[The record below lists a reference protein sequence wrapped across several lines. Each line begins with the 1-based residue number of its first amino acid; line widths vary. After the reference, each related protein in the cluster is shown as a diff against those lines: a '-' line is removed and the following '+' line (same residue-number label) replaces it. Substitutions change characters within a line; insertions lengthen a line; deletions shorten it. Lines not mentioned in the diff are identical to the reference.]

1 MALDNAQ
8 FISELS
14 IVDPPGTDPL
24 SQGDDQIRTIKR
36 ATQQS
41 FPLIAAAVNITDVQM
56 NLMAIKNENNTFTVS
71 QFLEDASL
79 FLNDTLGD
87 NLSSINWRKG
97 SISLW
102 SEIQDLNANTNNLFL
117 QRRDVLGA
125 AVDRPWEVDFNTG
138 IVDFASIPTVGGTPV
153 LIAGE
158 IRMLVVGSTIPVG
171 SNWFTADGTNG
182 TVDLRERFIGAIG
195 TTFTGGNQ
203 GAFLAAKTDAG
214 SNTGSTAITEAQ
226 MPSHAHDPWVSNDQ
240 SGGVTDIG
248 LNALTVW
255 GFGGRRNDATR
266 HYDNRRSGGLLI
278 NPAGSGQGHTHTTPT
293 AVVEN
298 GVDRQTV
305 RPLSRVVQM
314 FQYVP

>member
-1 MALDNAQ
+1 MALDNAN

-41 FPLIAAAVNITDVQM
+41 FPNIGAAVTKTADEM
-56 NLMAIKNENNTFTVS
+56 NLMAILNANQTFTGNNTFQDVS
-71 QFLEDASL
+71 ITIDMVIDSPKALQFNRSGTATWQLNMDNDAG
-79 FLNDTLGD
+79 N
-87 NLSSINWRKG
+87 
-97 SISLW
+97 
-102 SEIQDLNANTNNLFL
+102 NNLRI
-117 QRRDVLGA
+117 RRFDVLGA
-125 AVDRPWEVDFNTG
+125 LVDLPWSIDGVTG
-138 IVDFASIPTVGGTPV
+138 IVDFAQVPTVQGAP
-153 LIAGE
+153 LWIAGE
-158 IRMLVVGSTIPVG
+158 IRMFAITAVPGT
-171 SNWFTADGTNG
+171 NWFLADGLNG
-182 TVDLRERFIGAIG
+182 TVDMTDRALIATGASSVG
-195 TTFTGGNQ
+195 T
-203 GAFLAAKTDAG
+203 ALAPNLVAQVT
-214 SNTGSTAITEAQ
+214 SSVSGSTAITEAQ